1 MSNGTDPRGRRA
13 PRPSRLMAEPA
24 TLRACAADLRPNDP
38 TAPNGRQAAAGAARN
53 QLAMT
58 RAAARR

>member
-1 MSNGTDPRGRRA
+1 MPNGTDRRGDRA

-24 TLRACAADLRPNDP
+24 TPEACAADLRPNDP
-38 TAPNGRQAAAGAARN
+38 TAPNGQQAAAGAARN
-53 QLAMT
+53 QLALS